1 MASNNSCTNYY
12 LCYHGHAMEMHC
24 DNELYFNSLSGQ
36 CDYPDKVQCAFE
48 DPRSHKCLP
57 HMTEF
62 FPHPDNCNYFYY
74 CIKGFLTLQQ
84 CPFYYG
90 WDIERRSCVQIGVA
104 KCYGNSRRTGRKA
117 PLPPRKQLI
126 KT

>member
-1 MASNNSCTNYY
+1 
-12 LCYHGHAMEMHC
+12 
-24 DNELYFNSLSGQ
+24 
-36 CDYPDKVQCAFE
+36 
-48 DPRSHKCLP
+48 
-57 HMTEF
+57 MTEF

-104 KCYGNSRRTGRKA
+104 KCYGNSRRIGRKA

-126 KT
+126 KS